1 MLDGLLKEYVYYLKI
16 TKGLSKN
23 TISAYQR
30 DLVDYIQF
38 LQKQYVV
45 KDPQKIVKSQVQ
57 NYLARLKR
65 LELSSASITRK
76 LSSLR
81 SFHDY
86 LYSEKLVSD
95 NIIEHI
101 PKPKTAKHLPTVLN
115 YEEILALLQASIG
128 DKSPLDI
135 RNKALI
141 ELAYGSGLRVSELL
155 NIAPSDLHLNMG
167 LVHILGKGKKE
178 RIVPL
183 GEESIK
189 AIKEYVV
196 SARPLLKPKQKE
208 VLFVN
213 KMGDRLSR
221 VGFYKLLVHI
231 AKKAHID
238 KEISPHT
245 LRHSFAT
252 HLLEGGADLR
262 MVQELLGHEDILTTE
277 HYTHISKQHLQ
288 EGYNVSHPRAMKK
301 ENNDVI

>member
-1 MLDGLLKEYVYYLKI
+1 
-16 TKGLSKN
+16 
-23 TISAYQR
+23 
-30 DLVDYIQF
+30 
-38 LQKQYVV
+38 
-45 KDPQKIVKSQVQ
+45 
-57 NYLARLKR
+57 
-65 LELSSASITRK
+65 
-76 LSSLR
+76 
-81 SFHDY
+81 
-86 LYSEKLVSD
+86 
-95 NIIEHI
+95 
-101 PKPKTAKHLPTVLN
+101 
-115 YEEILALLQASIG
+115 
-128 DKSPLDI
+128 
-135 RNKALI
+135 
-141 ELAYGSGLRVSELL
+141 
-155 NIAPSDLHLNMG
+155 MG

-189 AIKEYVV
+189 AIQEYVV
-196 SARPLLKPKQKE
+196 KARPLLKPKQKD

-221 VGFYKLLVHI
+221 VGFYKLLVQI

-288 EGYNVSHPRAMKK
+288 EGYNLSHPRATKK